1 MKELVIKILK
11 NALKKKSVVMNDEE
25 IEKFLE
31 VPPSPEMGDYAFPC
45 FALAKQ
51 LKDEPH
57 QIALEVREA
66 IGSYLETEFED
77 INTNGPYV
85 NFFFNRKNLARKVVW
100 DVITQKSKYG
110 MGKIGTGKKILVEF
124 SSPNIAKPFGVGHL
138 RSTIIGNS
146 IANICEFQGFKTVRV
161 NYFGDWGT
169 QFGKLLLGYDKFGSE
184 KKLQK
189 NPIKHLLEIYVKANK
204 ESYEQEARD
213 WFKKLETRDK
223 KSLMLWKNF
232 RDLSLEEFEKLYN
245 LLGIKFDV
253 YDGESK
259 YNLKTK
265 QIIKEL
271 QDKKLLKESQGALV
285 VNLEAYK
292 LGTSLI
298 QKSDGATLYA
308 TRDIAT
314 AISRHDK
321 YKCERMIYSAG
332 QEQKLHFE
340 QFFKILELMGYKW
353 AKNCIHIDHGLYLDK
368 SGKKFATRKGNIVF
382 MEDIIDKTKS
392 LAKKEIQKRFPKL
405 SKKELEKRS
414 LKVALAAIFY
424 GDLKNNRTNN
434 IVFDINRFVSFEGD
448 TGPYIQY
455 SYARATSILKK
466 TKNKDK
472 FQVYNLDAKEL
483 ELVKKLLEF
492 PDIASEAYRNL
503 SPAVIA
509 HYCQQLSKL
518 FNEFYHACPVIGSE
532 QEAFRLA
539 LVEAFRQITK
549 NATNL
554 LGISLLEEM

>member
-1 MKELVIKILK
+1 
-11 NALKKKSVVMNDEE
+11 
-25 IEKFLE
+25 
-31 VPPSPEMGDYAFPC
+31 
-45 FALAKQ
+45 
-51 LKDEPH
+51 
-57 QIALEVREA
+57 
-66 IGSYLETEFED
+66 
-77 INTNGPYV
+77 
-85 NFFFNRKNLARKVVW
+85 
-100 DVITQKSKYG
+100 
-110 MGKIGTGKKILVEF
+110 
-124 SSPNIAKPFGVGHL
+124 
-138 RSTIIGNS
+138 
-146 IANICEFQGFKTVRV
+146 
-161 NYFGDWGT
+161 
-169 QFGKLLLGYDKFGSE
+169 
-184 KKLQK
+184 
-189 NPIKHLLEIYVKANK
+189 
-204 ESYEQEARD
+204 
-213 WFKKLETRDK
+213 
-223 KSLMLWKNF
+223 MLWKNF

-448 TGPYIQY
+448 TGPYILY